1 MDSVDVKDKQ
11 LATRVTP
18 EVKTA
23 FRVEAAKRDMDMSDL
38 LRELIHA
45 YLDEQGVEI
54 ETDESGNRSPATLV
68 AE

>member
-1 MDSVDVKDKQ
+1 MDVRDKQ

-38 LRELIHA
+38 LRELIHE
-45 YLDEQGVEI
+45 YLEEQGV
-54 ETDESGNRSPATLV
+54 DLDPDDSGNRSPAALV